1 MPHDMTPVAPH
12 RLSRF
17 DETRIDLPEAHFG
30 DAGEEWRGAGGERN
44 DGRPDPDR
52 RSDKEPRQRQE
63 RHEENSEGRGSESIH
78 DRRKRSA
85 RPLAPAGCGPR
96 RPRKSDFTTVAAN
109 PRRSRPAFHTP
120 SAATRRRPRFAE
132 KGNRADR
139 FNSMTCVHAVAHK
152 EGGDAAERFPAD
164 SKLQCF
170 SGPPRGRRP
179 ASDRPR
185 RSSCP
190 MWCRSP
196 YPFES
201 CTDQRRR
208 WLRRLRSGS
217 RCCSPWRRS
226 CRSGCEGF

>member
-1 MPHDMTPVAPH
+1 MPHDMAPVAPH

-63 RHEENSEGRGSESIH
+63 RHEENNEGRGSESIH

-132 KGNRADR
+132 KGEPRR
-139 FNSMTCVHAVAHK
+139 
-152 EGGDAAERFPAD
+152 P
-164 SKLQCF
+164 LQLDDLCACR
-170 SGPPRGRRP
+170 SSQGRRGRSGAIP
-179 ASDRPR
+179 S
-185 RSSCP
+185 
-190 MWCRSP
+190 
-196 YPFES
+196 
-201 CTDQRRR
+201 
-208 WLRRLRSGS
+208 RLKTTVL
-217 RCCSPWRRS
+217 
-226 CRSGCEGF
+226 